1 MPASRVSLVLLTAA
15 VAASAGCRNVAE
27 RVGKSPLKPPQMSPD
42 SVAIEV
48 FFVRFPF
55 NDPDANGRLWEE
67 VDEMHLPGEVRQR
80 LARNGFRVGL
90 AGGQVPATLARL
102 MELKDKPDA
111 NPPGL
116 ETRVTDLEHKPPTV
130 RRRMELRPGVR
141 SEIVAGDVQDE
152 LSVLYCSQSGL
163 EGDTF
168 HLAQP
173 VMDIRAYPERDGRV
187 RIRMVPEI
195 HHGESRLRHVI
206 TPGMVRLE
214 SGKNK
219 RAFDEMAIEAVLA
232 PGHMLIL
239 STLPDRSGSLGYRF
253 FTLNPGGQLEQ
264 KLMIVRLAQTQHDAL
279 FDSLPVVDLDFTAH
293 ESGPPRRVG
302 AGPPD

>member
-1 MPASRVSLVLLTAA
+1 MAALRVSLALLTAA
-15 VAASAGCRNVAE
+15 AAVLAGCRNVAE
-27 RVGKSPLKPPQMSPD
+27 RIGKSPLKPPQMSPD
-42 SVAIEV
+42 SVAIEI
-48 FFVRFPF
+48 FFVRFPLS
-55 NDPDANGRLWEE
+55 DPEANGRLWEE
-67 VDEMHLPGEVRQR
+67 VDEMHLAGEVRQR

-90 AGGQVPATLARL
+90 VGGQVPATLARL
-102 MELKDKPDA
+102 MELKDKPA
-111 NPPGL
+111 PTPPGL
-116 ETRVTDLEHKPPTV
+116 ETRVADLEHEPRAV

-141 SEIVAGDVQDE
+141 SEIIASDVQDE
-152 LSVLYCSQSGL
+152 LPVLFCSQAGV
-163 EGDTF
+163 EGEIF
-168 HLAQP
+168 RLAQP
-173 VMDIRAYPERDGRV
+173 VLDIKAYPERDGRV

-195 HHGESRLRHVI
+195 HHGENRLRHVF

-239 STLPDRSGSLGYRF
+239 STRPDRSGSLGYRF

-279 FDSLPVVDLDFTAH
+279 FDSLPVLDLDFTAH
-293 ESGPPRRVG
+293 EAIPPRR
-302 AGPPD
+302 D